1 MGLRGKVVKNINRD
15 VHIQW
20 ALFFHQITKIN
31 CSIKKGLFLTQSIAE
46 TPKPSHVMACS
57 FHQIS
62 MMVEINGSKER
73 R

>member
-1 MGLRGKVVKNINRD
+1 VGVILSPD
-15 VHIQW
+15 
-20 ALFFHQITKIN
+20 HQN
-31 CSIKKGLFLTQSIAE
+31 QLLNQKGLFLAQSIAE

-57 FHQIS
+57 FHEIS